1 MSISASRSGAEVGA
15 MRPFPT
21 TTGRVARNTRAEI
34 NRRIA
39 ARTEA
44 NIRYHARRPER
55 IGRRL
60 RELDAE
66 WDIERMLEANAA
78 TIAFTGTALGL
89 FAARRWLAVPLLV
102 TGFLFQHATQGWCP
116 PLSLLRRL
124 GVRTAREI
132 AIERFALKALRGDFA
147 ELFADDGVD
156 REVRASKAIAAVRA

>member
-1 MSISASRSGAEVGA
+1 
-15 MRPFPT
+15 MRPLPT
-21 TTGRVARNTRAEI
+21 TTGRVARHTRAEI

-44 NIRYHARRPER
+44 NIRYHVRRPEL

-66 WDIERMLEANAA
+66 WDIERVLEANAA

-89 FAARRWLAVPLLV
+89 LAARRWFTVPLLV

-116 PLSLLRRL
+116 PVPLLRRL

-132 AIERFALKALRGDFA
+132 AIERFTLKALRGDFSDR
-147 ELFADDGVD
+147 FADDGED
-156 REVRASKAIAAVRA
+156 PDVRVSRAIAAVRA